1 MHPVRLHLIITLAGR
16 EMTTQ
21 QLGEKM
27 PDVASATL
35 YRHMSKLCEVG
46 VIQVVK
52 ETPVRGTIEKVYAVS
67 QEASGLTRE
76 EVASITPEDHRRYFN
91 TFVLSLLAQF
101 NTLAQENRGN
111 LIEQGI
117 AYSTHPFFLTDE
129 EYRETV
135 TAIQA
140 ALAPRADFAPG
151 KGRRRRLIS
160 VVIIPDRDGEQE
172 LN

>member
-1 MHPVRLHLIITLAGR
+1 MHPVRLRLLMTLAGR

-35 YRHMSKLCEVG
+35 YRHMGKLCEVG

-52 ETPVRGTIEKVYAVS
+52 ETPVRGTIEKVYAVCTD
-67 QEASGLTRE
+67 AADLTRQE
-76 EVASITPEDHRRYFN
+76 LAGITPEDHRRYFN
-91 TFVLSLLAQF
+91 TFVVSLLAQF
-101 NTLAQENRGN
+101 HTLADSNTGN

-140 ALAPRADFAPG
+140 ALALRADFAPG

-160 VVIIPDRDGEQE
+160 VVIIPDRDLEQE